1 MPENDGLN
9 LLRVSNGHSARQE
22 TTMRYTLTVDLIG
35 STATVTFTADTM
47 DEAIQLAAQAYP
59 EARSISLERAEP
71 AVVSV

>member
-35 STATVTFTADTM
+35 STVTVTFTADSPNQAM
-47 DEAIQLAAQAYP
+47 VLAAQAYP
-59 EARSISLERAEP
+59 EARSISLEYAEP
-71 AVVSV
+71 AVVAV